1 MKKGSQSEMDTLSKN
16 ILDADPSILSL
27 TINDEKGEI
36 MGHAYSPEYERKYLQ
51 LAKDVRTKAGL
62 FSALIFGITSEPEK
76 IFGEIQAIVRIYAD
90 AKLILIPFASSKVMV
105 TLLTTK
111 NVDTDEILAKTRP
124 LLKMP

>member
-124 LLKMP
+124 LLKLP

>member
-1 MKKGSQSEMDTLSKN
+1 MDTLSKN

-111 NVDTDEILAKTRP
+111 NVDTDEIVAKTRP